1 MELGGFLIKFWSIS
15 DQFWSKISQ
24 ILRFWAISAD
34 FCRFRQISAHFGSSS
49 PASAGHEGTAS
60 AGRCRGRPHPRKGK
74 ENQWFFDVSRG
85 AGRARRARPAGHLRG
100 PRSISAR
107 NLQILADFSTFLHI
121 SVYFWAEIRSILAHF
136 WSFPSNSLNFIIWSF
151 LMNKLINFNGN
162 LWN

>member
-121 SVYFWAEIRSILAHF
+121 SVYFWAEIRSKFAHF
-136 WSFPSNSLNFIIWSF
+136 GHIHQIPWISWFWSF
-151 LMNKLINFNGN
+151 LMN
-162 LWN
+162 